1 MSRKFE
7 SCKRANVQTW
17 SEQCCVEDVSQ
28 GAKMGAKLGG
38 VVTRGAIQSCAR
50 VYRVL
55 RSVSCEIALVL
66 VYIRYVY
73 HTHD

>member
-1 MSRKFE
+1 MQT
-7 SCKRANVQTW
+7 CKRANVQTW

-50 VYRVL
+50 VYPVL
-55 RSVSCEIALVL
+55 YRIV
-66 VYIRYVY
+66 
-73 HTHD
+73 